1 MMVMMMVN
9 GDDGDGNDDSD
20 DDGDVDDYDGNGD
33 EHSPPHPPPQPFA
46 ALSKTC
52 GGPGKVSINPGSK
65 RIRLAVVMKRS
76 ISWQVQM
83 SP

>member
-1 MMVMMMVN
+1 MMMMVN
-9 GDDGDGNDDSD
+9 GDDGDGNDDGD
-20 DDGDVDDYDGNGD
+20 DDDDVDDYDGDGE

-52 GGPGKVSINPGSK
+52 GGPGKVSIKSGSK